1 VTSLDVTR
9 FSGRSPATSSTS
21 GTIIKSQKLVK
32 MAFFQKIKREQNII
46 ILVKMGSLMNF
57 RIKIACPFA
66 KDKDSSMIRVM
77 KLRMRLKNVYLFSQF
92 NLRVN

>member
-1 VTSLDVTR
+1 
-9 FSGRSPATSSTS
+9 
-21 GTIIKSQKLVK
+21 
-32 MAFFQKIKREQNII
+32 
-46 ILVKMGSLMNF
+46 MNF

-77 KLRMRLKNVYLFSQF
+77 KLRMRLKNIYLFPQF